1 MQKSTAQRNDP
12 LGVVQSTSEPIKA
25 RHHSSTLLGV
35 EAVKTLLKAR
45 RSLGIT
51 QLAKELNVS
60 KSTAHDLA
68 AALSSLGFVAQNDQT
83 RRYELSPEIF
93 RFLHL
98 IATEF
103 GQNRAVKSYIR
114 AQAQRLNATVVIN
127 ALNQRSTYVLCASGP
142 YADTFFLGECGPAFT
157 GASGKA
163 LVAQL
168 DESVWLHYAPLVSD
182 ETPSPYAN
190 RDPEK
195 FYAELRAARASGV
208 AWTLRERDPAMFSIA
223 APIRLG
229 DRPWNQSVG
238 LVLPYTE
245 SALGTREAL
254 VPEIKLLAAD
264 LEELML
270 H

>member
-1 MQKSTAQRNDP
+1 MQPTTAQRNDP
-12 LGVVQSTSEPIKA
+12 LGVVQSTSEPPKA

-35 EAVKTLLKAR
+35 EAVITLLKAR

-68 AALSSLGFVAQNDQT
+68 AALSSLGFVAQNEQT
-83 RRYELSPEIF
+83 RRYALSPEIF
-93 RFLHL
+93 RFINL
-98 IATEF
+98 IATEY
-103 GQNRAVKSYIR
+103 GQNRAVRSYLR

-127 ALNQRSTYVLCASGP
+127 ALCDRSTYVLCASGP
-142 YADTFFLGECGPAFT
+142 YADTFYLGECGPAFT

-163 LVAQL
+163 LIAQR
-168 DESVWLHYAPLVSD
+168 DESVWSYYAPRESD

-195 FYAELRAARASGV
+195 LFAELRTIRATGV
-208 AWTLRERDPAMFSIA
+208 AWTLRERDPEMFSVA
-223 APIRLG
+223 APIRVG
-229 DRPWNQSVG
+229 DEPWNQSVG
-238 LVLPYTE
+238 LVLPYTA
-245 SALGTREAL
+245 SALGAREAL
-254 VPEIKLLAAD
+254 VPEIKLLAAE

-270 H
+270 R